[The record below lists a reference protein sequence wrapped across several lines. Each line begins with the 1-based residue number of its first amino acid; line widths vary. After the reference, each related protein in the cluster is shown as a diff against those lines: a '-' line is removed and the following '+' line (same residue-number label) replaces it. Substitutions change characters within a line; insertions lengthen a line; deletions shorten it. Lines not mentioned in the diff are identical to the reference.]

1 MPITVANTERKK
13 LIAFKT
19 KDYTALEPL
28 QVTPPQNSCL
38 QNHNLARHLARYL
51 GTVWRPSRLLTG
63 SGGVWQ
69 DAIDRLQK
77 ASTGRSALAAEPPVV
92 VSVRLPA
99 ELASRLAA
107 LASRV
112 DKQLLARLIGREQ
125 QQAELALVPSELLA
139 VETAGAGLGGG
150 SGAAV
155 AGIDPLAELV
165 AVAQLVDA
173 DVLAWPAC
181 EDESTP
187 PAPPEPPPPPGQP
200 TGPQEEL

>member
-1 MPITVANTERKK
+1 MSQQRTGRRVPARRRAARRLRPRSRRSKP
-13 LIAFKT
+13 A
-19 KDYTALEPL
+19 PR
-28 QVTPPQNSCL
+28 PP
-38 QNHNLARHLARYL
+38 
-51 GTVWRPSRLLTG
+51 RPSRHLCRRRRRCCCRASRRRAARTSLT
-63 SGGVWQ
+63 
-69 DAIDRLQK
+69 
-77 ASTGRSALAAEPPVV
+77 RSAA
-92 VSVRLPA
+92 PA
-99 ELASRLAA
+99 RSPRRSRALDRRRQALASRLAA

-150 SGAAV
+150 SGAAA